1 MHSEVTV
8 TLTPEQE
15 FRADLRGAEPL
26 TNEAAR
32 RWLDEQFTA
41 LDCEPLRPSGK
52 VLLADKLLT
61 VARAAGPGRLAD
73 ADWLQAYAR
82 AATAVLGRPV
92 VRVDVQG
99 MTVGY

>member
-8 TLTPEQE
+8 TLAPGQE
-15 FRADLRGAEPL
+15 FHADLRGAEPL
-26 TNEAAR
+26 DHEAAR
-32 RWLDEQFTA
+32 HWLDDQFIA

-61 VARAAGPGRLAD
+61 VAHAAGTRLLAD
-73 ADWLQAYAR
+73 PEWLHAYAR
-82 AATAVLGRPV
+82 AATGVTGRPV
-92 VRVDVQG
+92 VRVDVPG

>member
-15 FRADLRGAEPL
+15 FHVDLRGVEPMAH
-26 TNEAAR
+26 EAAR
-32 RWLDEQFTA
+32 RWLDEQFTT
-41 LDCEPLRPSGK
+41 LDCEPLRLSGK

-61 VARAAGPGRLAD
+61 VARAAGASRLGD

-82 AATAVLGRPV
+82 AAIGVMARPV
-92 VRVDVQG
+92 IRIDVPR

>member
-8 TLTPEQE
+8 TLAPEQE
-15 FRADLRGAEPL
+15 FHSDLRGVEPL
-26 TNEAAR
+26 AHEAAR
-32 RWLDEQFTA
+32 RWLDEQFTS

-61 VARAAGPGRLAD
+61 VARAAGGQRFAD

-82 AATAVLGRPV
+82 AATAVMVRPV
-92 VRVDVQG
+92 VRVDVPS